1 MQRVEFEAFI
11 KLLRSADPMTY
22 EEGYHSLTSRV
33 DEVLE
38 WLIDL
43 EEKEC
48 NEQMKAK
55 FLELIGESAQPQAI
69 ELLKAELSS
78 PYYEVRMWAY
88 SSLCYS
94 ESPECNKLA
103 EEFKI
108 DNPNEEFL

>member
-1 MQRVEFEAFI
+1 MQRIDFEETIA
-11 KLLRSADPMTY
+11 LLRSADPMTY
-22 EEGYHSLTSRV
+22 EDGYHSLTGHV

-55 FLELIGESAQPQAI
+55 LVELIGESTRPQAI
-69 ELLKAELSS
+69 TLLKSELSS

-88 SSLCYS
+88 GSLCYS
-94 ESPECNKLA
+94 ESYECNKLA
-103 EEFKI
+103 EEFKR